1 MSMRPVI
8 VTLASLCA
16 IPCGGGELLS
26 PRSKWHGE
34 FTDRSPSTAE
44 CPGGTLT
51 HLRSRM
57 AVSGSYTVGEFEERI
72 PDSIR
77 LRLTDDDRL
86 HSFQFT
92 TNPDLADFWGFSGYL
107 VSRGDCIIHADVT
120 SYDN

>member
-1 MSMRPVI
+1 MSMRSVM
-8 VTLASLCA
+8 VALASLCA
-16 IPCGGGELLS
+16 IACGGGASLS
-26 PRSKWHGE
+26 PPGKWGGD

-57 AVSGSYTVGEFEERI
+57 AVSGPYIAGEFEERL

-92 TNPDLADFWGFSGYL
+92 TNPELADFWGFSGYL
-107 VSRGDCIIHADVT
+107 VSRGDCIIHAHVT
-120 SYDN
+120 SHDN